1 MLAFELP
8 WAFALLGAPI
18 LVAWLAPEF
27 RDESE
32 AVRAP
37 FFGRLVDLTGT
48 RPTEGAVVVRKR
60 NWQKLFHVIAWSLV
74 VSALAAPVWV
84 GDPIIKHRP
93 ARDLML
99 MVDLSGSMEEND
111 FKRVDGTKS
120 SRLEA
125 VKAVLSDFIA
135 RRENDRLAL
144 AVFGSSAYVQAP
156 FTEDRAVIDSLL
168 GELQPRM
175 AGPRT
180 MIGDA
185 IGLAV
190 RLFEASEKQNKVVI
204 LLTDGNDT
212 GSEMPVRRAAQ
223 IAAAEDITIHTIAM
237 GDPETVGEQALDLE
251 TLETIS
257 ETTGGTFFAALNTNE
272 LDAIYLELDRLE
284 PDRIDTLSYRPKQPL
299 HWVPLAVLLVLGV
312 VLFNLMLRIGGG
324 TRHAH

>member
-1 MLAFELP
+1 MP
-8 WAFALLGAPI
+8 WAFGLLLAPI
-18 LVAWLAPEF
+18 FVVWLAPEF

-37 FFGRLVDLTGT
+37 FFRRLVDLSGAL
-48 RPTEGAVVVRKR
+48 PTEGAVVVRKR
-60 NWQKLFHVIAWSLV
+60 NWQRIYHVFAWVLV

-84 GDPIIKHRP
+84 GDPILEHRP

-99 MVDLSGSMEEND
+99 VVDLSGSMEEQD
-111 FKRVDGTKS
+111 FKRIDGTS
-120 SRLEA
+120 STRLDA
-125 VKAVLSDFIA
+125 VKTVLSDFIA

-144 AVFGSSAYVQAP
+144 SVFGTSAYLQAP
-156 FTEDRAVIDSLL
+156 FTEDRSVVESLL

-190 RLFEASEKQNKVVI
+190 RLFEPSEKQNKVVI

-212 GSEMPVRRAAQ
+212 GSDMPVLRAAQ
-223 IAAAEDITIHTIAM
+223 IAAEEGITIHTIAM
-237 GDPETVGEQALDLE
+237 GDPETVGEQALDVE
-251 TLETIS
+251 TLEEIAA
-257 ETTGGTFFAALNTNE
+257 TTGGSFFSALDTRE
-272 LDAIYLELDRLE
+272 LDSIYLELDRLE
-284 PDRIDTLSYRPKQPL
+284 PDRVDTLSYRPKQPL
-299 HWVPLAVLLVLGV
+299 HWVPLAFLVVAGV

-324 TRHAH
+324 ARHAL